1 MCKDLEQSSGWRC
14 RDRKSFS
21 YRMDLDNTW
30 NRSIFL
36 HLGYSQFHHFSI
48 GFIGKQF
55 LTQHAEKSYGFHSE
69 VHVLWRAEITLLK
82 INCTV
87 KFCGRKIICNWDIT
101 VYDISQ
107 TSGNLVT
114 IWKPELPS
122 SKLVRDENLFQ
133 RFLFSQLEI
142 FLWHS
147 YSTFWSTWD
156 FSAEIILCE
165 SPLVSTN
172 KI

>member
-1 MCKDLEQSSGWRC
+1 MKQIHISSSRI
-14 RDRKSFS
+14 FS
-21 YRMDLDNTW
+21 I
-30 NRSIFL
+30 SPFL
-36 HLGYSQFHHFSI
+36 HWLHWQTVPDS
-48 GFIGKQF
+48 
-55 LTQHAEKSYGFHSE
+55 ACCSYGFHSE

>member
-1 MCKDLEQSSGWRC
+1 MKQIHISSSRI
-14 RDRKSFS
+14 FS
-21 YRMDLDNTW
+21 I
-30 NRSIFL
+30 SSFL
-36 HLGYSQFHHFSI
+36 HWLRWQTVPDS
-48 GFIGKQF
+48 
-55 LTQHAEKSYGFHSE
+55 ACCSYGFHSE
-69 VHVLWRAEITLLK
+69 VHTFSYAILWRAEITLLK
-82 INCTV
+82 INCMV
-87 KFCGRKIICNWDIT
+87 KFCGRKIICNRNIT

-107 TSGNLVT
+107 TSRNLVT
-114 IWKPELPS
+114 IRKPELPS

-133 RFLFSQLEI
+133 RILFSQFKI

-165 SPLVSTN
+165 SLLVSTN